1 MLAYGEVGGL
11 VKFLPA
17 VAYLLCLG
25 PARLCLAYLLDDVCR
40 VEREGERERAWR
52 ARERMAERE
61 EECHPAIREFSTNKS
76 GDGYLS

>member
-17 VAYLLCLG
+17 VAYLLYLG

-40 VEREGERERAWR
+40 QRERERA
-52 ARERMAERE
+52 RERVAERE

-76 GDGYLS
+76 GDGYLT

>member
-17 VAYLLCLG
+17 VAYLLCLV

-40 VEREGERERAWR
+40 KRERERA
-52 ARERMAERE
+52 RERVAERE

-76 GDGYLS
+76 GDGYLT

>member
-17 VAYLLCLG
+17 VAYLLYLG

-40 VEREGERERAWR
+40 ARHVVAGERV
-52 ARERMAERE
+52 ARSHR
-61 EECHPAIREFSTNKS
+61 HAI
-76 GDGYLS
+76 